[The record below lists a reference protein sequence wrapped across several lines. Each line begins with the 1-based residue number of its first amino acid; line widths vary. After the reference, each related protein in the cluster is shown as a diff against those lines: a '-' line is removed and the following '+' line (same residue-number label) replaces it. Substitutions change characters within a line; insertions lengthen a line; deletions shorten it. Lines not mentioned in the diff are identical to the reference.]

1 MKFPAKDSHSYL
13 LQKKWLLPTIRQIQK
28 DLSFQNLALT
38 LGSNPSF
45 SELKEQL
52 LILLIDL
59 EANDHQ
65 VLKNV
70 LYQVDLD
77 ERHIRKSMLMSSDQS
92 FYEVLSLLLIKRCF
106 QKVWTRLH
114 FSNTENRSSDGLLN
128 Q

>member
-52 LILLIDL
+52 LILLIDV

-92 FYEVLSLLLIKRCF
+92 FCEVLSLLLIKRCF

>member
-1 MKFPAKDSHSYL
+1 MKFSAKDSHSYL
-13 LQKKWLLPTIRQIQK
+13 LHKKWLQPTIRQIQK

-38 LGSNPSF
+38 LDSNPSF

-52 LILLIDL
+52 LILLLDL

-65 VLKNV
+65 VLNNV

-77 ERHIRKSMLMSSDQS
+77 ERHIRQSMLMSSDQS
-92 FYEVLSLLLIKRCF
+92 FYSSFVTTIKRYF
-106 QKVWTRLH
+106 QKVWLLH
-114 FSNTENRSSDGLLN
+114 FSTENRSSDGLLN

>member
-1 MKFPAKDSHSYL
+1 MKFSAKDSHSYL
-13 LQKKWLLPTIRQIQK
+13 LQKKWLQPTIRQIQK
-28 DLSFQNLALT
+28 DLSFQNLALK

-52 LILLIDL
+52 LILLLDL

-77 ERHIRKSMLMSSDQS
+77 ERHIRQSMLMSSDQS
-92 FYEVLSLLLIKRCF
+92 FCEVLSLLLIKRCF

>member
-1 MKFPAKDSHSYL
+1 MKFPVKDSHSYL

-52 LILLIDL
+52 LILLLDL

-77 ERHIRKSMLMSSDQS
+77 ERHIRQSMLMSSDQS
-92 FYEVLSLLLIKRCF
+92 FCEVFSLLLIKRCF

>member
-52 LILLIDL
+52 LILLLDL
-59 EANDHQ
+59 EANNHQ

-92 FYEVLSLLLIKRCF
+92 FCEVLSLLLIKRCF

>member
-92 FYEVLSLLLIKRCF
+92 FCEVLSLLLIKRCF

>member
-1 MKFPAKDSHSYL
+1 MKFSAKDSHSYL
-13 LQKKWLLPTIRQIQK
+13 LQKKWLQPTIRQIQK

-38 LGSNPSF
+38 LGSNPSI

-52 LILLIDL
+52 LILLLDL

-77 ERHIRKSMLMSSDQS
+77 ERHIRQSMLMSSDQS

>member
-1 MKFPAKDSHSYL
+1 MKFSAKDSHSYL
-13 LQKKWLLPTIRQIQK
+13 LQKKWLQPTIRQIQK

-38 LGSNPSF
+38 LDSNPSF

-52 LILLIDL
+52 LILLLDL

-77 ERHIRKSMLMSSDQS
+77 ERHIRQSMLMSSDQS
-92 FYEVLSLLLIKRCF
+92 FCEVLSLLLIKRYF

>member
-28 DLSFQNLALT
+28 DLSFQSLALT

-45 SELKEQL
+45 IELKEQL
-52 LILLIDL
+52 LILLLEL

-70 LYQVDLD
+70 LYQIDLD
-77 ERHIRKSMLMSSDQS
+77 ERHIRQSMLMSSDQS
-92 FYEVLSLLLIKRCF
+92 FCEVLSLLLIKRCF

>member
-1 MKFPAKDSHSYL
+1 MKFPTKDSHSYL
-13 LQKKWLLPTIRQIQK
+13 LQKKWLLLTIRQIQK

-92 FYEVLSLLLIKRCF
+92 FCEVLSLLLIKRCF

>member
-1 MKFPAKDSHSYL
+1 MKFPATDSHSYL

-28 DLSFQNLALT
+28 DLSFQNLVLS
-38 LGSNPSF
+38 LGSHPSF

-52 LILLIDL
+52 LILLSDL
-59 EANDHQ
+59 EDNNHR
-65 VLKNV
+65 VLKNL

-92 FYEVLSLLLIKRCF
+92 FCEVLSLLLIKRCF

-114 FSNTENRSSDGLLN
+114 FSYTENRSSDGLLN

>member
-1 MKFPAKDSHSYL
+1 MKFSAKDSHSYL
-13 LQKKWLLPTIRQIQK
+13 LQKKWLQPTIRQIQK

-38 LGSNPSF
+38 LDSNPSF

-52 LILLIDL
+52 LILLLDL

-77 ERHIRKSMLMSSDQS
+77 ERHIRQSMLMSSDQS
-92 FYEVLSLLLIKRCF
+92 FCEVLSLLLIKRCF

>member
-38 LGSNPSF
+38 LGSTPSF

-92 FYEVLSLLLIKRCF
+92 FCEVLSLLLIKRCF

>member
-1 MKFPAKDSHSYL
+1 MKFPAKDSRSYL

-92 FYEVLSLLLIKRCF
+92 FCEVLSLLLIKRCF

>member
-1 MKFPAKDSHSYL
+1 MKFSAKDSHSYL
-13 LQKKWLLPTIRQIQK
+13 LQKKWLQLTIRQIQK

-52 LILLIDL
+52 LILLLDL
-59 EANDHQ
+59 EVNDHQ

-77 ERHIRKSMLMSSDQS
+77 ERHIRQSMLMSSDQS
-92 FYEVLSLLLIKRCF
+92 FCEVLSLLLIKRCF

>member
-28 DLSFQNLALT
+28 DLSFQNQALT
-38 LGSNPSF
+38 LVSNPSF

-92 FYEVLSLLLIKRCF
+92 FCEVLSLLLIKRCF

>member
-28 DLSFQNLALT
+28 DLSFQSLALT

-52 LILLIDL
+52 LILLLEL

-70 LYQVDLD
+70 LYQIDLD
-77 ERHIRKSMLMSSDQS
+77 ERHIRQSMLMSSDQS
-92 FYEVLSLLLIKRCF
+92 FCEVLSLLLIKRCF

>member
-1 MKFPAKDSHSYL
+1 MKFSAKDSHSYL
-13 LQKKWLLPTIRQIQK
+13 LQKKWLQPTIRQIQK

-52 LILLIDL
+52 LILLLDL

-77 ERHIRKSMLMSSDQS
+77 ERHIRQSMLMSSDQS
-92 FYEVLSLLLIKRCF
+92 FCEVLSLLLIKRCF